1 MKINS
6 AMERIKNSEVA
17 LKVCNSNRVCL
28 AEIKPSGK
36 YFYLC
41 IDEYRKF
48 SAHEIMLIRD
58 WLNDLF
64 DGDIQE
70 TQEKLVIIGSDKTID
85 GRSA

>member
-17 LKVCNSNRVCL
+17 LKVCNSNGVCL

-41 IDEYRKF
+41 VDEYRKF

-58 WLNDLF
+58 WLNNF
-64 DGDIQE
+64 DGDIKE
-70 TQEKLVIIGSDKTID
+70 TQEELIIVGSDKTID
-85 GRSA
+85 GRFA